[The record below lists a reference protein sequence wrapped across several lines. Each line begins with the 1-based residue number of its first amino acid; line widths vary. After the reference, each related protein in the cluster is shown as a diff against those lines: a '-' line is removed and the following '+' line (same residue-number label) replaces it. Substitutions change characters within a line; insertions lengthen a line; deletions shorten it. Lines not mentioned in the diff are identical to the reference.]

1 MSGGPLPCAGQ
12 PLGEDGEPVF
22 AEPWQA
28 HAFALA
34 LALHERGLFAWPE
47 WAAAL
52 AGRIAQAQAS
62 GDPDLGDTY
71 YRHWLAAL
79 EDIVAAKGASSGAE
93 LTRCAAAW
101 DAAADRTPHGQPI
114 ELKAEDWPAAGR

>member
-1 MSGGPLPCAGQ
+1 MSVDARACPGL
-12 PLGEDGEPVF
+12 PLGDGGEPVF

-34 LALHERGLFAWPE
+34 LQLHERGLFTWPE
-47 WAAAL
+47 WAQAL
-52 AGRIAQAQAS
+52 SAQIRRAQRD
-62 GDPDLGDTY
+62 GDADLGDTY

-79 EDIVAAKGASSGAE
+79 EALVAAKGASSADE
-93 LTRCAAAW
+93 LARCARAW

-114 ELKAEDWPAAGR
+114 VLAPADFAPR